1 MFPPIIA
8 AVAHGIPMFFTLL
21 TFVAMVM
28 LKPARASNT
37 ESYPRLASARRQDR
51 VLIVAPH
58 IDDEAI
64 GAGGYAIDALANG
77 AEVYVVFLTAGDCNR
92 FSVRLLHKTLEPTAL
107 NYLSVGKTRIAEA
120 KEAMGLLGI
129 PPDHFFVLGYP
140 DRGLRAMI
148 DNPDAVVRSRGTRA
162 QVVPYDDAL
171 SPGSEYNIESI
182 LTDMKRVIALAN
194 PTTVIAPVPFD
205 LHPDHAATAEIV
217 DVALEE
223 LRQKPTRFGY
233 LIHTRRIATALVNT
247 PKRALLP
254 PNKMKAFSWAT
265 YPLSK
270 RVQQMKTN
278 VLMTYKSQ
286 RPYVFLLRN
295 AFVRKNELFFVY
307 PTAVSANAS
316 PVRLLL
322 AR

>member
-1 MFPPIIA
+1 M
-8 AVAHGIPMFFTLL
+8 LL
-21 TFVAMVM
+21 TLATLVTMVM
-28 LKPARASNT
+28 LKPARASHRM
-37 ESYPRLASARRQDR
+37 SYPRLASAGGQDR

-64 GAGGYAIDALANG
+64 SAGGYAIDALANG

-92 FSVRLLHKTLEPTAL
+92 FSATLLHKTLEPTAS

-120 KEAMGLLGI
+120 KEAMKILGVS
-129 PPDHFFVLGYP
+129 PAHFFILGYP
-140 DRGLRAMI
+140 DRGLRTMV

-162 QVVPYDDAL
+162 DEVPYLDAL
-171 SPGSEYNIESI
+171 SPGSQYKIENA
-182 LTDMKRVIALAN
+182 LNDLKKVIALAK

-205 LHPDHAATAEIV
+205 THPDHAATADIV
-217 DVALEE
+217 DQALGEM
-223 LRQKPTRFGY
+223 QWKATRLGY
-233 LIHTRRIATALVNT
+233 LVHSRRIKALVHT

-254 PNKMKAFSWAT
+254 PNRMKAFAWAT
-265 YPLSK
+265 YPLSD
-270 RVQQMKTN
+270 RVQKIKTN

-295 AFVRKNELFFVY
+295 AFVRQNELFFVY
-307 PTAVSANAS
+307 PTAVAESS
-316 PVRLLL
+316 PAHLLL